1 MSSAD
6 LNDVAALIE
15 SVDNAAAE
23 IVALA
28 QSA

>member
-15 SVDNAAAE
+15 LVDNAAAE